1 MMTGDPLELAIRHV
15 LTTERLTVLI
25 GQATAMVQ
33 GISHVFDDD
42 DELAPELKA
51 ALESLNETVQALG
64 RAHAFSKARLEVV
77 TGNG

>member
-1 MMTGDPLELAIRHV
+1 MTSDPLELAMRHV

-25 GQATAMVQ
+25 GQATGMVE
-33 GISHVFDDD
+33 GISRVFDDD

-51 ALESLNETVQALG
+51 ALEALSETVQALR
-64 RAHAFSKARLEVV
+64 RAHTFSKARLEVV